1 MAGTSGGMRSR
12 VNGAANGGTKR
23 EANGRATGMATGMV
37 TGGVN
42 GGAGRREGAASGG
55 VGSAEL
61 LARLGEASNP
71 AHEKVPGPVVVDERS
86 TFDLGDSIG
95 PRRFL
100 PSLIAGVSVL
110 AMSTLAPG
118 DLVSGWNFNDLDPAT
133 GVAESSEGKGW
144 LDFGRLV
151 DSTEAYEGTL
161 VNAWGDWAAGDSMG
175 LRGAGV
181 EGGSLHAGAVLA
193 PKMDGI
199 SRMVRMSVA
208 TRRSATGFDRIQV
221 ERWEAGVWRSLSM
234 LVVDVDWTRHA
245 LDFELPSQTVD
256 VLLRMTFTG
265 ASSGVGTVR
274 LDNLVLETI
283 PIPAPGVA
291 GVASIG
297 GIVCAR
303 RQRRR

>member
-1 MAGTSGGMRSR
+1 MDDRGGLGVDGMAGTSGGTRSR
-12 VNGAANGGTKR
+12 VNGAVNGGT
-23 EANGRATGMATGMV
+23 NGGAKSAAS
-37 TGGVN
+37 
-42 GGAGRREGAASGG
+42 GGAGRRDGAASGR

-71 AHEKVPGPVVVDERS
+71 AHEKIPGPVVVDQRS
-86 TFDLGDSIG
+86 TGDLGDSIG
-95 PRRFL
+95 PRGFL
-100 PSLIAGVSVL
+100 PSLIAGVSAI
-110 AMSTLAPG
+110 AMTTLAPG

-133 GVAESSEGKGW
+133 GVVEPTEGKGW

-181 EGGSLHAGAVLA
+181 EGGALHAGAVVA

-221 ERWEAGVWRSLSM
+221 ERWEAGVWRSLST

-245 LDFELPSQTVD
+245 LAFELPSQTVD

-297 GIVCAR
+297 GIVCAG
-303 RQRRR
+303 RRRRR

>member
-1 MAGTSGGMRSR
+1 MAGTSGGTRSR
-12 VNGAANGGTKR
+12 VNGAVNGGT
-23 EANGRATGMATGMV
+23 NGGAKSAAS
-37 TGGVN
+37 
-42 GGAGRREGAASGG
+42 GGAGRRDGAASGR

-71 AHEKVPGPVVVDERS
+71 AHEKIPGPVVVDQRS
-86 TFDLGDSIG
+86 TGDLGDSIG
-95 PRRFL
+95 PRGFL
-100 PSLIAGVSVL
+100 PSLIAGVSAI
-110 AMSTLAPG
+110 AMTTLAPG

-133 GVAESSEGKGW
+133 GVVEPTEGKGW

-181 EGGSLHAGAVLA
+181 EGGALHAGAVVA

-221 ERWEAGVWRSLSM
+221 ERWEAGVWRSLST

-245 LDFELPSQTVD
+245 LAFELPSQTVD

-297 GIVCAR
+297 GIVCAG
-303 RQRRR
+303 RRRRR

>member
-1 MAGTSGGMRSR
+1 MDDRGGLGVDGMAGTSGGTRSR
-12 VNGAANGGTKR
+12 VNGA
-23 EANGRATGMATGMV
+23 
-37 TGGVN
+37 VN
-42 GGAGRREGAASGG
+42 GGAKGAANDGAGRRDGAASGR

-71 AHEKVPGPVVVDERS
+71 AHEKIPGPVVVDQRS
-86 TFDLGDSIG
+86 TGDLGDSIG
-95 PRRFL
+95 PRGFL
-100 PSLIAGVSVL
+100 PSLIAGVSAI
-110 AMSTLAPG
+110 AMTTLAPG

-133 GVAESSEGKGW
+133 GVVEPTEGKGW

-181 EGGSLHAGAVLA
+181 EGGALHAGAVVA

-199 SRMVRMSVA
+199 SRMVRMSLA

-221 ERWEAGVWRSLSM
+221 ERWEAGVWRSLST

-297 GIVCAR
+297 GIVCAGW
-303 RQRRR
+303 RRRR

>member
-1 MAGTSGGMRSR
+1 MT
-12 VNGAANGGTKR
+12 
-23 EANGRATGMATGMV
+23 
-37 TGGVN
+37 
-42 GGAGRREGAASGG
+42 
-55 VGSAEL
+55 
-61 LARLGEASNP
+61 
-71 AHEKVPGPVVVDERS
+71 
-86 TFDLGDSIG
+86 
-95 PRRFL
+95 
-100 PSLIAGVSVL
+100 
-110 AMSTLAPG
+110 TLAPG

-133 GVAESSEGKGW
+133 GVVEPTEGKGW

-181 EGGSLHAGAVLA
+181 EGGALHAGAVVA

-221 ERWEAGVWRSLSM
+221 ERWEAGVWRSLST

-297 GIVCAR
+297 GIVCAG
-303 RQRRR
+303 RRRRR